1 MKILN
6 NNTVEIIDPLRFS
19 IQIPSQIFQCIKNH
33 IHKSFVQPYLMFS
46 MTPWS
51 STLRYSNMI
60 INEEKKIKTYIDKK
74 LGTLDPAASCSAVQ
88 RCPKMIIPAEHIFY
102 RNCSRFVK
110 GLSSFC
116 RMSDSPRHY
125 SILIILAENYPFSIA
140 VFL

>member
-1 MKILN
+1 M
-6 NNTVEIIDPLRFS
+6 
-19 IQIPSQIFQCIKNH
+19 
-33 IHKSFVQPYLMFS
+33 
-46 MTPWS
+46 
-51 STLRYSNMI
+51 
-60 INEEKKIKTYIDKK
+60 KKIKTYIDKK

-125 SILIILAENYPFSIA
+125 SILIILAENYPFSIVVSILSDLLILA
-140 VFL
+140 DCNTFRKENAPISFPFYPDRVLKIFVVHRQATF